1 MNDTNPTQTHA
12 TGKVTGFIA
21 VPGVMTE
28 AIAFTG
34 PPLCV
39 VGNVNRDVKLLGV
52 PESPELFRDGETSV
66 ASVVETI
73 GGGGANSACA
83 AAALGA
89 SVRFVG
95 KIGADA
101 LGERL
106 QQAMEHHGVSAH
118 LARAVGC
125 ATGTTV
131 ALGFATG
138 QRHFLSC
145 LPNNETLAFEDLD
158 LAALDGCAHLLR
170 ADVWF
175 SPTMLEGGNRRLLT
189 EARRRGLA
197 TSLDINF
204 DPRWSTG
211 LAAEIARRKQL
222 LRSVL
227 DLTDLAHGNVRELCA
242 FTDSP
247 DLETALK
254 RLSEWGVKAVVVHLG
269 AQGAGYYAGG
279 ALIVEPPSPAER
291 PVHSTGTGD
300 VLSLCM
306 ILLHARQDMAVRDK
320 LRLANRVVREF
331 LEGRRTMIPMI

>member
-1 MNDTNPTQTHA
+1 MNEP
-12 TGKVTGFIA
+12 FS
-21 VPGVMTE
+21 
-28 AIAFTG
+28 FSG

-52 PESPELFRDGETSV
+52 PESPGLFHDGETSV
-66 ASVVETI
+66 SGVVETI

-83 AAALGA
+83 AAALGG

-95 KIGADA
+95 KVGADA
-101 LGERL
+101 LGEQLR
-106 QQAMEHHGVSAH
+106 QAMEKHGVQTH
-118 LARAVGC
+118 LARDARC

-138 QRHFLSC
+138 HRHFLSC

-158 LAALDGCAHLLR
+158 MAALDGCAHLLR

-175 SPTMLEGGNRRLLT
+175 SQAMLDGGNRRLFA

-211 LAAEIARRKQL
+211 SAAEIAQRKQS
-222 LRSVL
+222 LRGVL
-227 DLTDLAHGNVRELCA
+227 DLVDLAHGNVRELCE
-242 FTDSP
+242 FTDSA
-247 DLETALK
+247 DLQTALK
-254 RLSEWGVKAVVVHLG
+254 RLAEWGVKAVVVHMG

-279 ALIVEPPSPAER
+279 ELIVEPPSPAER
-291 PVHSTGTGD
+291 PVNSTGTGD
-300 VLSLCM
+300 VLSMCM
-306 ILLHARQDMAVRDK
+306 ILLHVRQDLSIQQK
-320 LRLANRVVREF
+320 LRHANRVVREF
-331 LEGRRTMIPMI
+331 MEGRRTMIPTI

>member
-1 MNDTNPTQTHA
+1 
-12 TGKVTGFIA
+12 
-21 VPGVMTE
+21 MTE
-28 AIAFTG
+28 EISFTG

-39 VGNVNRDVKLLGV
+39 VGNLNRDVKLLGV
-52 PESPELFRDGETSV
+52 PESPGLFRDGETSV
-66 ASVVETI
+66 ADLVETI
-73 GGGGANSACA
+73 GGGGANSACV

-89 SVRFVG
+89 SVHFVG
-95 KIGADA
+95 KVGADA

-106 QQAMEHHGVSAH
+106 RQAMEQHGVRTH
-118 LARAVGC
+118 LARASNC

-138 QRHFLSC
+138 QRHFLSW
-145 LPNNETLAFEDLD
+145 LPNNETLTFEDLD

-175 SPTMLEGGNRRLLT
+175 SPTMLEGGNLRLFA
-189 EARRRGLA
+189 EARRLGLT

-211 LAAEIARRKQL
+211 PAAEIARRKQL

-227 DLTDLAHGNVRELCA
+227 DLTDLAHGNVRELCE
-242 FTDSP
+242 FSDSA

-254 RLSEWGVKAVVVHLG
+254 RLSEWGVKAVVVHMG
-269 AQGAGYYAGG
+269 AQGAGFYADG
-279 ALIVEPPSPAER
+279 LLVVEPPSRAEC

-306 ILLHARQDMAVRDK
+306 ILLHAQQDMAVRDK
-320 LRLANRVVREF
+320 LRFANRVVREF
-331 LEGRRTMIPMI
+331 MEGRRMLIPTI

>member
-1 MNDTNPTQTHA
+1 MSPWLWPESLDALVAAPKQHTLLLENERVRVLDTRILPGDTTPVHTHRWPSVLYVLSWSDVVRRDGD
-12 TGKVTGFIA
+12 GKV
-21 VPGVMTE
+21 M
-28 AIAFTG
+28 
-34 PPLCV
+34 
-39 VGNVNRDVKLLGV
+39 
-52 PESPELFRDGETSV
+52 
-66 ASVVETI
+66 
-73 GGGGANSACA
+73 
-83 AAALGA
+83 
-89 SVRFVG
+89 
-95 KIGADA
+95 
-101 LGERL
+101 
-106 QQAMEHHGVSAH
+106 
-118 LARAVGC
+118 
-125 ATGTTV
+125 
-131 ALGFATG
+131 
-138 QRHFLSC
+138 
-145 LPNNETLAFEDLD
+145 LD

-175 SPTMLEGGNRRLLT
+175 SPTMLEGGNLRLFA

-227 DLTDLAHGNVRELCA
+227 DLTDLAHGNVRELCE

-254 RLSEWGVKAVVVHLG
+254 RLSNWGVKAVVVHLG

-279 ALIVEPPSPAER
+279 PLIVEPPSRAEC

-306 ILLHARQDMAVRDK
+306 ILLHARQDMAVREK

-331 LEGRRTMIPMI
+331 MEGRRTLVPTI